1 MFSLGKGF
9 LQLYHESTETIYG
22 HGMYKLQEYD
32 QLFSI
37 S

>member
-1 MFSLGKGF
+1 MFPLKKGF
-9 LQLYHESTETIYG
+9 LQLYHESIETIYG
-22 HGMYKLQEYD
+22 HGMHSLPEYD